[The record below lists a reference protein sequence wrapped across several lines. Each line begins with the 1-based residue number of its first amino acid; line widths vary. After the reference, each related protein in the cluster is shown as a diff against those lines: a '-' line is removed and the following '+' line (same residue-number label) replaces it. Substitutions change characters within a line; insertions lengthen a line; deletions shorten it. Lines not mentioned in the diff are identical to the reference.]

1 MITFLIR
8 AFIFLASAALG
19 LLVADLLLPGFRIDW
34 SNWWGFVL
42 AIVIFATLQ
51 SVLSP
56 WIATVARRNAPA
68 LLGGIGIFST
78 LIALVV
84 VVLIPGAGLTI
95 GQPFLLTW
103 VLAPV
108 IVWLVTALATLFL
121 PMLLLKKRL
130 DERRGKKAGTAGS

>member
-8 AFIFLASAALG
+8 AFIFVASAALG
-19 LLVADLLLPGFRIDW
+19 LIVADLLLPGFRIDW

-78 LIALVV
+78 LIALVI

-121 PMLLLKKRL
+121 PMLLLKRRL
-130 DERRGKKAGTAGS
+130 EERREKKAGAAS